1 MIRSSVR
8 LCGGE
13 LPPRRSSFLSVG
25 RRAVR
30 LAVQEISNERE
41 ENLYFFGGGGG
52 RTTTHERGCE
62 CLLGSLTDRRGR
74 GESPSRGSGVRVSGM
89 VALPCPQRRG
99 LGVKAA
105 PHPPTVLA
113 GRGGGRRGLCRGE
126 EGRSRP
132 AGAACGGGLLAGIE

>member
-1 MIRSSVR
+1 MIRSSAR

-13 LPPRRSSFLSVG
+13 LPPRRSAFLSVG

-41 ENLYFFGGGGG
+41 ENLFFLGGGNT
-52 RTTTHERGCE
+52 TTTHERGCE

-74 GESPSRGSGVRVSGM
+74 RESPSRGSGVRVSGM
-89 VALPCPQRRG
+89 AALPCPQRRG
-99 LGVKAA
+99 LGVRAA

-113 GRGGGRRGLCRGE
+113 GAEGGCAEVRKVGRVLLE
-126 EGRSRP
+126 PPVE
-132 AGAACGGGLLAGIE
+132 AAC